1 MEDKYYLNIILRYYC
16 EYMSSFLMFLLFET
30 VLSKRIEITVI
41 SYLRKNKKR
50 NIETP
55 VSLLKD

>member
-1 MEDKYYLNIILRYYC
+1 
-16 EYMSSFLMFLLFET
+16 MFLLFET

-41 SYLRKNKKR
+41 SYLRKNKKI
-50 NIETP
+50 NFETL

>member
-1 MEDKYYLNIILRYYC
+1 
-16 EYMSSFLMFLLFET
+16 MFLLFET

-50 NIETP
+50 NIEVP

>member
-1 MEDKYYLNIILRYYC
+1 
-16 EYMSSFLMFLLFET
+16 MFLLFET

-41 SYLRKNKKR
+41 SSLRKNKKR
-50 NIETP
+50 NFETL

>member
-1 MEDKYYLNIILRYYC
+1 
-16 EYMSSFLMFLLFET
+16 MFLLFET

-50 NIETP
+50 NIGTP